1 MPIEMIANM
10 SYRVRVSYVT
20 HSGGER
26 VKTLEVVAPSPMP
39 ALNEA
44 MDTVRGQR
52 GVKRTYSA
60 QVVGQP
66 IPLQTESS
74 PC

>member
-1 MPIEMIANM
+1 MIAEM

-20 HSGGER
+20 YSGGEG
-26 VKTLEVVAPSPMP
+26 VKTLEVVALGPMP
-39 ALNEA
+39 ALEAA
-44 MDTVRGQR
+44 MDTVRGGR
-52 GVKRTYSA
+52 CVRRTYSA

-66 IPLQTESS
+66 IPLKTESS